1 MDREQVRAKIVRKA
15 SEEILVRGYTR
26 VTMDDIATGL
36 GMSKKTLYRVF
47 PGKREML
54 LAVLSEFTGEID
66 RGLMGVAN
74 LTDVSF
80 TEKLRRVM
88 EYVGVQYS
96 RFGEG
101 FVEDLRTSEPEVWRN
116 LERFREDLVL
126 RYFRQLIEEGV
137 QMGAFRP
144 DIDARVLAM
153 VYIAS
158 IRQIINPRT
167 MADLGGSPLRAYE
180 AIFRLLFEGML
191 TDESRSVYR
200 AALNVPQASS
210 APTTASAPL
219 ATNPVAVPQST
230 N

>member
-54 LAVLSEFTGEID
+54 LAVLSEVTGEIE
-66 RGLMGVAN
+66 RGLMAVAN
-74 LTDVSF
+74 QADIGF

-96 RFGEG
+96 RLGEG
-101 FVEDLRTSEPEVWRN
+101 FLEDLRTSEPEVLRN

-126 RYFRQLIEEGV
+126 RYFRQLIDEGV
-137 QMGAFRP
+137 EKGAFRP

-153 VYIAS
+153 LYIAS
-158 IRQIINPRT
+158 IRQILNPRT

-191 TDESRSVYR
+191 TDESRSIYR
-200 AALNVPQASS
+200 TATTNSVAA
-210 APTTASAPL
+210 
-219 ATNPVAVPQST
+219 
-230 N
+230 

>member
-1 MDREQVRAKIVRKA
+1 MDRELVRAKIVRKA

-54 LAVLSEFTGEID
+54 LAVLSEVTGEIE
-66 RGLMGVAN
+66 RGLLAVLARGDA
-74 LTDVSF
+74 DF

-96 RFGEG
+96 RLGEG
-101 FVEDLRTSEPEVWRN
+101 FLEDLRTSEPDILRN
-116 LERFREDLVL
+116 LERFRDDLVH
-126 RYFRQLIEEGV
+126 RYFRQLIEEGI
-137 QMGAFRP
+137 QKGAFRA
-144 DIDARVLAM
+144 DIDSRVLAM

-158 IRQIINPRT
+158 VRQILNPRT
-167 MADLGGSPLRAYE
+167 MVDLGTSALRTYE

-191 TDESRSVYR
+191 ADESRVHYRSLAAAQGSV
-200 AALNVPQASS
+200 AA
-210 APTTASAPL
+210 
-219 ATNPVAVPQST
+219 
-230 N
+230 

>member
-26 VTMDDIATGL
+26 VTMDHIATGL

-54 LAVLSEFTGEID
+54 LAVLSDVTAEIE
-66 RGLMGVAN
+66 RGLLGVASQ
-74 LTDVSF
+74 TDIGF

-96 RFGEG
+96 RLGEG
-101 FVEDLRTSEPEVWRN
+101 FLEDLRTSEPEVLRN
-116 LERFREDLVL
+116 LERFREELVL
-126 RYFRQLIEEGV
+126 RYFRQLIDEGV
-137 QMGAFRP
+137 SKGAFRS
-144 DIDARVLAM
+144 DLDARVLAL

-158 IRQIINPRT
+158 IRQILNPRT
-167 MADLGGSPLRAYE
+167 MAELGGSPLRAYE

-191 TDESRSVYR
+191 TDESRVQYH
-200 AALNVPQASS
+200 AI
-210 APTTASAPL
+210 
-219 ATNPVAVPQST
+219 PVARPAA
-230 N
+230 